1 MISPGDV
8 QRLVCP
14 RCRGGLRFAGGVVA
28 ARLETGALHCGDC
41 GLAWSV
47 KEGLPSLYEEDAV
60 RGSDRFMRVLY
71 DHLAPLHDPAVEY
84 TLPLFQVGRAANM
97 RDGYLARMALERLTP
112 RGDGQPVRILDIGV
126 GTGADLPL
134 VRRRLPRSLSGGLPG
149 GLSGEAVEIWGLD
162 LSRGMLRICRDRLR
176 RAGDRETRIL
186 LADAHALPFRDGA
199 FDRVFH
205 VGGIAAYRDPAR
217 ALAEMARV
225 AVPGTPIVVVDEQLD
240 RSRRQNLYHRL
251 SFRLVTF
258 YDRDPH
264 CPIEHL
270 PPGAVDVRT
279 EQLNRFFYCLTFSMP
294 GPGEV
299 TPAGGPAV
307 PARE

>member
-1 MISPGDV
+1 MIAPGDL
-8 QRLVCP
+8 RHLVCP
-14 RCRGGLRFAGGVVA
+14 RCRGRLRFDGSVVA
-28 ARLETGALHCGDC
+28 GRLHTGTLHCQGCGD
-41 GLAWSV
+41 LWPV
-47 KEGLPSLYEEDAV
+47 EEGLPSLYDEDAV
-60 RGSDRFMRVLY
+60 RGSDRFMRLLY

-84 TLPLFQVGRAANM
+84 TLPLFQVGRAADM

-112 RGDGQPVRILDIGV
+112 RADGQPVRILDIGV

-134 VRRRLPRSLSGGLPG
+134 VRRRLPPDLSREAAG
-149 GLSGEAVEIWGLD
+149 AVEIWGLD
-162 LSRGMLRICRDRLR
+162 LSRGMVRICRDRLR

-186 LADAHALPFRDGA
+186 LGDAHALPFRDGA

-205 VGGIAAYRDPAR
+205 VGGIAGYREPAR

-258 YDRDPH
+258 YDPDPH
-264 CPIEHL
+264 CPVEHV
-270 PPGAVDVRT
+270 PPGAVDVRA

-294 GPGEV
+294 AAGEV
-299 TPAGGPAV
+299 TTAGGPV
-307 PARE
+307 SRARG